1 MKDIREI
8 IKYPLVTEKS
18 SDLKEKKWYVFAVD
32 NRANKKEIVNA
43 VEKIF
48 RVKVEKVRTLI
59 KHGKSV
65 KRFGRRVGK
74 RSPIKKAY
82 VKLKEGVIEFYEG
95 V

>member
-1 MKDIREI
+1 MKDIRGI

-18 SDLKEKKWYVFAVD
+18 SDLKEKSWYVFAVD
-32 NRANKKEIVNA
+32 NRANKKEIGNA
-43 VEKIF
+43 IEKIF

-65 KRFGRRVGK
+65 KRFGRTVGK
-74 RSPIKKAY
+74 RSPLKKAY

-95 V
+95 I